1 MRKYILLVLI
11 LPVMLTF
18 TDFVVATKNM
28 DTVKTAN
35 SQEVEVLTGLPA
47 MTPVNPGSMPVD
59 LSLQEDLGLYLY
71 RNPVT
76 RQRVI
81 DYFTGMT
88 GSRQLTDII
97 LRYSDIN
104 NLPLSLSFALAYA
117 ESSFNPSAVN
127 RNSASVDRG
136 LFQLNSRSFP
146 RLSEAEFFDPEI
158 NTRLG
163 LSYLRDC
170 LEQGGNVVV
179 GLAMYNAGRTRVKN
193 QGTPRMTLDYI
204 AKIMSLQSEINT
216 GLEGD
221 LVKTRVVNTGTKQ
234 KKTVKYVLDTGK
246 YSK

>member
-1 MRKYILLVLI
+1 MLI

-59 LSLQEDLGLYLY
+59 LPLQEDLGLYLY

-158 NTRLG
+158 NARLG

>member
-1 MRKYILLVLI
+1 
-11 LPVMLTF
+11 MLTF

-47 MTPVNPGSMPVD
+47 MNPVNPGSMPVD

-127 RNSASVDRG
+127 RNSSSVD
-136 LFQLNSRSFP
+136 
-146 RLSEAEFFDPEI
+146 LSLI
-158 NTRLG
+158 H
-163 LSYLRDC
+163 
-170 LEQGGNVVV
+170 
-179 GLAMYNAGRTRVKN
+179 
-193 QGTPRMTLDYI
+193 I
-204 AKIMSLQSEINT
+204 
-216 GLEGD
+216 
-221 LVKTRVVNTGTKQ
+221 
-234 KKTVKYVLDTGK
+234 
-246 YSK
+246 

>member
-47 MTPVNPGSMPVD
+47 MDPVHPGSMPVD

-71 RNPVT
+71 RNPLT

-104 NLPLSLSFALAYA
+104 NLPLSLSFALAYT

-127 RNSASVDRG
+127 ENASSIDRG

-158 NTRLG
+158 NARFG
-163 LSYLRDC
+163 LNYLRDC

-204 AKIMSLQSEINT
+204 AKIISLQSEINT

-221 LVKTRVVNTGTKQ
+221 LVKTRVVSTGSKQ